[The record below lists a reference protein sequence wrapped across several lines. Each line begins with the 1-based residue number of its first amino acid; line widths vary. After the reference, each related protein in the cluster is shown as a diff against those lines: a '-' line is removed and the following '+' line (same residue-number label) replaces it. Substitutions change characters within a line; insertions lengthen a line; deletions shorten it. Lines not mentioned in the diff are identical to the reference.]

1 MISCRQNKE
10 GFVFSM
16 ADLQLRAVRLP
27 PRKVLQEDRKNVSNT
42 FISK

>member
-1 MISCRQNKE
+1 MMISCRQNKE

-16 ADLQLRAVRLP
+16 ADLQPRAVRLP
-27 PRKVLQEDRKNVSNT
+27 QKVLQEDRENVSNT